1 MSSRRM
7 TTVLHALVAAAV
19 LHQLA
24 TSLFF
29 DPRQYSFGIT
39 LRWTHDRVGLVA
51 TVLLSLFWLWVLV
64 RGDQPRLAGLFP
76 WLSPRRLKR
85 VAADCRD
92 LVRGI
97 PRLRLNAERHYPDLA
112 AAVQGMGLLLASILA
127 LSGTYIHFFGMPTLV
142 PPIGIR
148 RALTVHLAVA
158 DLIWIFIVGHA
169 TIAVIRFVA
178 GNIRR
183 SP

>member
-1 MSSRRM
+1 MSSQRM

-39 LRWTHDRVGLVA
+39 LRWTHDRVGLLA
-51 TVLLSLFWLWVLV
+51 MVLLSLFWLWVLV

-92 LVRGI
+92 LVRGL
-97 PRLRLNAERHYPDLA
+97 PRLRRNAEQHHPDLA

-127 LSGTYIHFFGMPTLV
+127 LSGAYIFFFGMPTLV

-158 DLIWIFIVGHA
+158 DLMWIFIIGHG
-169 TIAVIRFVA
+169 TMAVLQFA
-178 GNIRR
+178 GGALQRP
-183 SP
+183 S